1 LSWLVA
7 RNLSRGIN
15 LISAQM
21 ADLTE
26 DKLDID
32 IAENTSQ
39 IIQGLSSALMTDS
52 DNLNTP
58 MDSLIDDIR
67 KNLHRKYKS

>member
-1 LSWLVA
+1 
-7 RNLSRGIN
+7 
-15 LISAQM
+15 M